1 VTTSNPVS
9 APADPPIESRPAKV
23 TSRAGRSLPA
33 AIGVG
38 VGFGALAAV
47 CLIFFQLGFVF
58 LVAAATT
65 AAARELQR
73 ELQRQGLNAALVPIL
88 VGCVVVAVLPYMFG
102 ELIPVAVPMIG
113 LVLICVAG
121 TVLAAM
127 IWRIPQGSVGYV
139 RDVAASLMI
148 IAYVPLLGSFSVLML
163 AGELGA
169 ARIVA
174 FVLIVAMSDTG
185 GLIAGV
191 LFGKHPMAP
200 TISPKK
206 SWEGLVGSL
215 IFGVAAGV
223 GTAIF
228 GLKVPFWVGIVLG
241 VALVA
246 VGTCGDLIE
255 SMIKRD
261 LGIKDMSSFLPG
273 HGGVMDRL
281 DSLLF
286 AAPVAWLIMYLLVP
300 GG

>member
-1 VTTSNPVS
+1 VTSNPVT
-9 APADPPIESRPAKV
+9 APADPPVDDRRGRVAR
-23 TSRAGRSLPA
+23 RAGRSLPA
-33 AIGVG
+33 AIAVG

-47 CLIFFQLGFVF
+47 FLVFLQLGFVL
-58 LVAAATT
+58 LVAAATA

-73 ELQRQGLNAALVPIL
+73 ELQRQGMNAALVPIL
-88 VGCVVVAVLPYMFG
+88 AGCLVVAVLPYVFG
-102 ELIPVAVPMIG
+102 ELVPLAVPMIG
-113 LVLICVAG
+113 LVLICVALA
-121 TVLAAM
+121 VLAAM

-139 RDVAASLMI
+139 RDVGASLLI
-148 IAYVPLLGSFSVLML
+148 IAYVPLLGSFSILML
-163 AGELGA
+163 AGERGA

-241 VALVA
+241 VVLVA

>member
-1 VTTSNPVS
+1 VTTSNPLT
-9 APADPPIESRPAKV
+9 APADPPVDSRRASA
-23 TSRAGRSLPA
+23 TSRAGRHLPA

-38 VGFGALAAV
+38 VGFGALAVV
-47 CLIFFQLGFVF
+47 CLLYFQLGFVF
-58 LVAAATT
+58 LVAAATA

-73 ELQRQGLNAALVPIL
+73 ELQRQGMNAALVPIL
-88 VGCVVVAVLPYMFG
+88 MGCVLVAVVPYVFG

-113 LVLICVAG
+113 LVLICVAA

-127 IWRIPQGSVGYV
+127 IWRMPQGSIGYV
-139 RDVAASLMI
+139 RDIAASLLI

-163 AGELGA
+163 AGEHGA

-191 LFGKHPMAP
+191 LFGRHPMAP

-206 SWEGLVGSL
+206 SWEGLAGSL
-215 IFGVAAGV
+215 IFGIAAGM
-223 GTAIF
+223 GTAMF
-228 GLKVPFWVGIVLG
+228 GLKVSFWVGIVLG
-241 VALVA
+241 VALVV

-286 AAPVAWLIMYLLVP
+286 AAPVAWLIMYVLVP

>member
-1 VTTSNPVS
+1 MTVS
-9 APADPPIESRPAKV
+9 ADAPIDRPPTPAY
-23 TSRAGRSLPA
+23 GRVGRHLPA

-38 VGFGALAAV
+38 VGFGAVAVV
-47 CLIFFQLGFVF
+47 CLLFFHLG
-58 LVAAATT
+58 LVLLIAAATA

-73 ELQRQGLNAALVPIL
+73 ELGRQGMRAAPVPIMAGCVLIALVPY
-88 VGCVVVAVLPYMFG
+88 VFG
-102 ELIPVAVPMIG
+102 EMFPVALPMIG
-113 LVLICVAG
+113 LVLSCVAI
-121 TVLAAM
+121 TVIAAM
-127 IWRIPQGSVGYV
+127 IWRMPQGSAGYV
-139 RDVAASLMI
+139 RDVAASLSI
-148 IAYVPLLGSFSVLML
+148 IAYVPLLASFAVLMI
-163 AGELGA
+163 AADEQGA

-174 FVLIVAMSDTG
+174 FVLVVTMSDTG

-200 TISPKK
+200 QISPKK
-206 SWEGLVGSL
+206 SWEGLAGSL

-228 GLKVPFWVGIVLG
+228 GLNVAFWVGILLG

-246 VGTCGDLIE
+246 IGTCGDLIE

-281 DSLLF
+281 DSLLV

-300 GG
+300 L

>member
-1 VTTSNPVS
+1 MTVS
-9 APADPPIESRPAKV
+9 ADAPIDRPPTP
-23 TSRAGRSLPA
+23 TYGRVGRHLPA

-38 VGFGALAAV
+38 VGFGAVAVV
-47 CLIFFQLGFVF
+47 CLLYFHLG
-58 LVAAATT
+58 LVLLIAAATA

-73 ELQRQGLNAALVPIL
+73 ELGRQGMHAALVPIMA
-88 VGCVVVAVLPYMFG
+88 GCVLVALVPYIFG
-102 ELIPVAVPMIG
+102 EMLPLALPMIG
-113 LVLICVAG
+113 LVLSCVAI
-121 TVLAAM
+121 TVIAAM
-127 IWRIPQGSVGYV
+127 IWRMPQGSAGYV
-139 RDVAASLMI
+139 RDVAASLLI
-148 IAYVPLLGSFSVLML
+148 IAYVPLLASFAVLMI
-163 AGELGA
+163 AAEQGA

-174 FVLIVAMSDTG
+174 FVLVVAMSDTG

-200 TISPKK
+200 RISPKK
-206 SWEGLVGSL
+206 TREGQAGSL

-228 GLKVPFWVGIVLG
+228 GLDVAFWVGILLG

-246 VGTCGDLIE
+246 IGTCGDFIE

-286 AAPVAWLIMYLLVP
+286 AAPVAWLIMYILVP

>member
-1 VTTSNPVS
+1 MTVS
-9 APADPPIESRPAKV
+9 ADAPIDRPPTP
-23 TSRAGRSLPA
+23 TYGRVGRHLPA

-38 VGFGALAAV
+38 VGFGAVAVV
-47 CLIFFQLGFVF
+47 CLLYFHLG
-58 LVAAATT
+58 LVLLIAAATA

-73 ELQRQGLNAALVPIL
+73 ELGRQGMHAAAVPIMAGCVLVALVPY
-88 VGCVVVAVLPYMFG
+88 VFG
-102 ELIPVAVPMIG
+102 EMLPVALPMIG
-113 LVLICVAG
+113 LVLSCVAI
-121 TVLAAM
+121 TVIAAM
-127 IWRIPQGSVGYV
+127 IWRMPQGSAGYV
-139 RDVAASLMI
+139 RDVAASLLI
-148 IAYVPLLGSFSVLML
+148 IAYVPLLASFAVLMI
-163 AGELGA
+163 AAEQGA

-174 FVLIVAMSDTG
+174 FVLVVAMSDTG

-200 TISPKK
+200 RISPKK
-206 SWEGLVGSL
+206 SWEGLAGSL

-228 GLKVPFWVGIVLG
+228 GLDVAFWVGILLG

-246 VGTCGDLIE
+246 IGTCGDFIE

-286 AAPVAWLIMYLLVP
+286 AAPVAWLIMYILVP

>member
-1 VTTSNPVS
+1 M
-9 APADPPIESRPAKV
+9 
-23 TSRAGRSLPA
+23 
-33 AIGVG
+33 G
-38 VGFGALAAV
+38 VGFGAVAVV
-47 CLIFFQLGFVF
+47 CLLYFHLG
-58 LVAAATT
+58 LVLLIAAATA

-73 ELQRQGLNAALVPIL
+73 ELGRQGMRAAPVPIMAGCVLIALVPY
-88 VGCVVVAVLPYMFG
+88 VFG
-102 ELIPVAVPMIG
+102 EMFPVALPMIG
-113 LVLICVAG
+113 LVLSCVG
-121 TVLAAM
+121 ITVIAAM
-127 IWRIPQGSVGYV
+127 IWRMPQGSAGYV
-139 RDVAASLMI
+139 RDVAASLSI
-148 IAYVPLLGSFSVLML
+148 IAYVPLLASFAVLMI
-163 AGELGA
+163 AAEQGA

-174 FVLIVAMSDTG
+174 FVLVVTMSDTG

-200 TISPKK
+200 Q
-206 SWEGLVGSL
+206 SWEGLAGSL

-228 GLKVPFWVGIVLG
+228 GLNVAFWVGILLG

-246 VGTCGDLIE
+246 IGTCGDLIE

>member
-1 VTTSNPVS
+1 MTVS
-9 APADPPIESRPAKV
+9 ADAPIDRPPTPAY
-23 TSRAGRSLPA
+23 GRVGRHLPA

-38 VGFGALAAV
+38 VGFGAVAVV
-47 CLIFFQLGFVF
+47 CLLFFHLG
-58 LVAAATT
+58 LVLLIAAATA

-73 ELQRQGLNAALVPIL
+73 ELGRQGMRAAPVPIMAGCVLIALVPY
-88 VGCVVVAVLPYMFG
+88 VFG
-102 ELIPVAVPMIG
+102 EMFRVALPMIG
-113 LVLICVAG
+113 LVLSCVG
-121 TVLAAM
+121 ITVIAAM
-127 IWRIPQGSVGYV
+127 IWRMPQGSAGYV
-139 RDVAASLMI
+139 RDVAASLSI
-148 IAYVPLLGSFSVLML
+148 IAYVPLLASFAVLMI
-163 AGELGA
+163 AADEQGA

-174 FVLIVAMSDTG
+174 FVLVVTMSDTG

-200 TISPKK
+200 QISPKK
-206 SWEGLVGSL
+206 SWEGLAGSL

-228 GLKVPFWVGIVLG
+228 GLNVAFWVGILLG

-246 VGTCGDLIE
+246 IGTCGDLIE

>member
-1 VTTSNPVS
+1 MTVS
-9 APADPPIESRPAKV
+9 ADAPIDRPPTPAY
-23 TSRAGRSLPA
+23 GRVGRHLPA

-38 VGFGALAAV
+38 VGFGAVAVV
-47 CLIFFQLGFVF
+47 CLLFFHLG
-58 LVAAATT
+58 LVLLIAAATA

-73 ELQRQGLNAALVPIL
+73 ELGRQGMRAAPVPIMAGCVLIALVPY
-88 VGCVVVAVLPYMFG
+88 VFG
-102 ELIPVAVPMIG
+102 EMFPVALPMIG
-113 LVLICVAG
+113 LVLSCVG
-121 TVLAAM
+121 ITVIAAM
-127 IWRIPQGSVGYV
+127 IWRMPQGSAGYV
-139 RDVAASLMI
+139 RDVAASLSI
-148 IAYVPLLGSFSVLML
+148 IAYVPLLASFAVLMI
-163 AGELGA
+163 AAAEQGA

-174 FVLIVAMSDTG
+174 FVLVVTMSDTG

-200 TISPKK
+200 QISPKK
-206 SWEGLVGSL
+206 SWEGLAGSL

-228 GLKVPFWVGIVLG
+228 GLNVAFWVGILLG

-246 VGTCGDLIE
+246 IGTCGDLIE